1 MTIYQE
7 LIQGV
12 DSGENFYIDFE
23 TRTIKVGKNF
33 LAKNGKYDDTRALIG
48 YPTVDILQS
57 IEELYQSYKYS
68 LPSERNS
75 NKRKRYFKALSADE
89 MTDAQLATG
98 CKRDVAQAKLEGFI
112 LCMILN
118 GYFQWDE
125 DTMGKWFW
133 QSKNDPDL
141 VILRSW
147 IENKNN

>member
-1 MTIYQE
+1 MTVYNE

-33 LAKNGKYDDTRALIG
+33 LAKDGKYDDTRALIG

-75 NKRKRYFKALSADE
+75 NKR
-89 MTDAQLATG
+89 
-98 CKRDVAQAKLEGFI
+98 
-112 LCMILN
+112 
-118 GYFQWDE
+118 
-125 DTMGKWFW
+125 
-133 QSKNDPDL
+133 
-141 VILRSW
+141 
-147 IENKNN
+147 NNRN